1 MKDTEG
7 CISSWF
13 MTQFCNLEVA
23 DSFTVPGRICTDAL
37 VPPSSEDW
45 MECSHDVV
53 FVEMNS
59 ETTPTDPVTDD
70 SEDESWLN
78 GPLYW
83 IAIIA
88 AIAVIIGSVATI
100 NNNLRERSLGGKV
113 LEEE

>member
-1 MKDTEG
+1 
-7 CISSWF
+7 
-13 MTQFCNLEVA
+13 
-23 DSFTVPGRICTDAL
+23 
-37 VPPSSEDW
+37 
-45 MECSHDVV
+45 MECRHDVV